1 VVKRIGRCI
10 GSFFLFSRSVR
21 YSLNCK
27 SGTERGLPGGNS
39 PRSIQLDSDLF
50 SRRMCANVHRCPA
63 LSLGR
68 TLDAG
73 ATARRA
79 TLPPAIQYVCCE
91 PARAVSSVVERL
103 VYTDRRQIDLNLSQV
118 DSPCVCTVR
127 APFWIVSNGLM
138 HAKIFPQTDK
148 VTDKIVRHAL
158 APLSQSGDAE
168 TRGCILEH

>member
-1 VVKRIGRCI
+1 MHWEFLSILPVRPLLVELQIWNGKRATGR
-10 GSFFLFSRSVR
+10 
-21 YSLNCK
+21 K
-27 SGTERGLPGGNS
+27 H

-103 VYTDRRQIDLNLSQV
+103 VYTQ
-118 DSPCVCTVR
+118 
-127 APFWIVSNGLM
+127 
-138 HAKIFPQTDK
+138 
-148 VTDKIVRHAL
+148 
-158 APLSQSGDAE
+158 
-168 TRGCILEH
+168 